1 MENNTVILT
10 KQDSQSKINSIVSL
24 VGDAVDSVMVYH
36 ACDRS
41 SNPAKKIT
49 SIRY

>member
-24 VGDAVDSVMVYH
+24 VGDAVDSVIIYH

-41 SNPAKKIT
+41 SKPSQENH
-49 SIRY
+49 